1 MSPSLPHHHRVPSG
15 ESQPIGANQW
25 DHVIAPHGG
34 WFDLN
39 LGAVW
44 EYWDLLW
51 LFVRRDIVSYYKQT
65 ILGPVWLVI
74 QPIFTTLIYVLVFG
88 KIAKLS
94 TDGAPQVVF
103 YMCGIAFWNYFADCL
118 TKTSNVFRDN
128 AGLFGKVY
136 FPRLVVPI
144 SIIISNLVRFSIQ
157 FTLFLAIWVYYVAI
171 GEVQPNWAI
180 ALFPVLLATMA
191 AIGLGS
197 GLLFSAV
204 TTKYRDM
211 AFLLQFGVQLL
222 MYATPVIYPASQIP
236 NEIANVLKWNPLAPI
251 IETARYGLLGTGSL
265 SWYGLVYSM
274 AFAGILLLASA
285 AVFNKV
291 ERTFMDTV

>member
-1 MSPSLPHHHRVPSG
+1 M
-15 ESQPIGANQW
+15 
-25 DHVIAPHGG
+25 IAPHGG

-44 EYWDLLW
+44 EYRDLLW

-65 ILGPVWLVI
+65 ILGPLWLII
-74 QPIFTTLIYVLVFG
+74 QPIFTTIIYVLVFG

-118 TKTSNVFRDN
+118 GKTATVFRDN

-136 FPRLVVPI
+136 FPRLIVPI
-144 SIIISNLVRFSIQ
+144 SIVLSNVSRFLIQ
-157 FTLFLAIWVYYVAI
+157 FTLFLVIWGYYVAA
-171 GEVQPNWAI
+171 GAVKPNWAI
-180 ALFPVLLATMA
+180 LLFPVLVGTMA

-197 GLLFSAV
+197 GLVFSAV

-211 AFLLQFGVQLL
+211 LFLLHFGVQLM
-222 MYATPVIYPASQIP
+222 MYATPVIYPSSQIP
-236 NEIANVLKWNPLAPI
+236 ERIANVLKWNPLAPI
-251 IETARYGLLGTGSL
+251 LETARYGFLGTGSF
-265 SWYGLVYSM
+265 SWLGLAYSVS
-274 AFAGILLLASA
+274 FATVLLLASA
-285 AVFNKV
+285 AIFNKV

>member
-1 MSPSLPHHHRVPSG
+1 LSSTEH
-15 ESQPIGANQW
+15 W

-44 EYWDLLW
+44 EYRDLLW

-65 ILGPVWLVI
+65 ILGPLWLII
-74 QPIFTTLIYVLVFG
+74 QPIFTTIIYVLVFG

-118 TKTSNVFRDN
+118 GKTATVFRDN

-136 FPRLVVPI
+136 FPRLIVPI
-144 SIIISNLVRFSIQ
+144 SIVLSNVSRFLIQ
-157 FTLFLAIWVYYVAI
+157 FTLFLVIWGYYVVVGA
-171 GEVQPNWAI
+171 VKPNWAI
-180 ALFPVLLATMA
+180 LHFPVLVGTMA

-197 GLLFSAV
+197 GLLFSAA

-211 AFLLQFGVQLL
+211 LFLLHFGVQLM
-222 MYATPVIYPASQIP
+222 MYASPVIYPSSQIP
-236 NEIANVLKWNPLAPI
+236 ERIANVLKWNPLAPI
-251 IETARYGLLGTGSL
+251 LETARYGFLGTGSF
-265 SWYGLVYSM
+265 SWLGLAYSVS
-274 AFAGILLLASA
+274 FATVLLLASA
-285 AVFNKV
+285 AIFNKV